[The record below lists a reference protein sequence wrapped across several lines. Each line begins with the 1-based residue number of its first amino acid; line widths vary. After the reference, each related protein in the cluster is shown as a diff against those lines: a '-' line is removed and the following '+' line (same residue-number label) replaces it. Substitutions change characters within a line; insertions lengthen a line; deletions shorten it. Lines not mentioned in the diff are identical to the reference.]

1 MGLGRPTP
9 MTVRLQ
15 LVKDTVMLDK
25 FSREFRGLKGLNL
38 CFGVDYLFNSLENL
52 KTRRIL
58 QSIREAG

>member
-38 CFGVDYLFNSLENL
+38 CFGADYPFNSLENL

-58 QSIREAG
+58 LSKREAG

>member
-1 MGLGRPTP
+1 MGLGRPNP
-9 MTVRLQ
+9 VTVRFQ

-38 CFGVDYLFNSLENL
+38 CFGADYPFNSLENL

-58 QSIREAG
+58 LSKREAG

>member
-1 MGLGRPTP
+1 

-38 CFGVDYLFNSLENL
+38 CFGADYPFNSLENL

-58 QSIREAG
+58 LSKREAG

>member
-9 MTVRLQ
+9 ITVRLQ

-38 CFGVDYLFNSLENL
+38 CFGADYPFNSLENL

-58 QSIREAG
+58 LSKREAG